1 MAATPGHTGS
11 IPVASPRRP
20 SRLSPLR
27 RRGAQAAALAG
38 RHPAASLALFG
49 AICAVVA
56 WLRIPAVARD
66 TLWAED
72 GRNFLQPA
80 ADHGLADTVLTPYA
94 GYLHVVPR
102 IIAGVVVALPVGWWA
117 LAMTAASC
125 LVAGG
130 LAVVVFVCA
139 RDVVPWAP
147 ARILVA
153 SLTVLAP
160 LAPREVLGNTANLHS
175 LLLWALLWL
184 LLYRP
189 RTDLG
194 AAALGAVG
202 LFAGLTE
209 IQGLLLV
216 PLLLCA
222 PHGRRRWAVRGG
234 ILLGLAAQLVVTVLW
249 PRAHSTHP
257 PVPPLSIAY
266 GYLINVVMP
275 IGVPQ
280 AAIGPVLS
288 WAGPAVAIAILFCL
302 TPAVVFALIR
312 GSRLQ
317 RWVVAA
323 LVVASVVFFT
333 VDITTNPDSFYDYAS
348 FTPSQLLGAWLTR
361 YGVVPSMM
369 LIALVPIAAS
379 IAVERRRPALTT
391 NPTDLGHPGA
401 RVRSG
406 HHAVARMTAVASCA
420 VIAVLLLAQ
429 VGPQMTRRSR
439 GPEWQPQIAAA
450 AEGCESAAPSSR
462 VVLRETIGWHV
473 VLSCRWIPQVPSP
486 D

>member
-1 MAATPGHTGS
+1 MAAVPGRTGS
-11 IPVASPRRP
+11 IAAATPRRP

-27 RRGAQAAALAG
+27 RQGARAAALAR

-49 AICAVVA
+49 ALCALVA
-56 WLRIPAVARD
+56 WFRLPAIARD

-72 GRNFLQPA
+72 GRNFLQA
-80 ADHGLADTVLTPYA
+80 ASDHGLADTVLTPYA

-102 IIAGVVVALPVGWWA
+102 IIAGVVVTLPIAWWA

-125 LVAGG
+125 LIAGG
-130 LAVVVFVCA
+130 VAVVVFICA

-175 LLLWALLWL
+175 LLLWAMLWL

-194 AAALGAVG
+194 AVALGAVG

-209 IQGLLLV
+209 IQGVLLV
-216 PLLLCA
+216 PLLLCK
-222 PHGRRRWAVRGG
+222 PHGRRRWVVRGG

-249 PRAHSTHP
+249 PRSHPVNP

-266 GYLINVVMP
+266 GYLINAVMP
-275 IGVPQ
+275 IVVPQ
-280 AAIGPVLS
+280 AGIGPVLS
-288 WAGPAVAIAILFCL
+288 WAGPAVAVAILFCL
-302 TPAVVFALIR
+302 TPAVVFALAR

-317 RWVVAA
+317 RVAVAA
-323 LVVASVVFFT
+323 LVVGSGVFFT
-333 VDITTNPDSFYDYAS
+333 VDILTNPNGFYDYAS
-348 FTPSQLLGAWLTR
+348 FTPAQLLAVWLTR

-379 IAVERRRPALTT
+379 IAVERRRAALAST
-391 NPTDLGHPGA
+391 PLDPGPPGTRA
-401 RVRSG
+401 RSG
-406 HHAVARMTAVASCA
+406 HPSVARTAAVASCA
-420 VIAVLLLAQ
+420 VIALLLIAQ
-429 VGPQMTRRSR
+429 LGPQTTRRSW
-439 GPEWQPQIAAA
+439 GPEWQPQVAAA

-462 VVLRETIGWHV
+462 VVLKETIGWHV
-473 VLSCRWIPQVPSP
+473 VVSCASIPRVPDP

>member
-1 MAATPGHTGS
+1 MAVSGRTGS
-11 IPVASPRRP
+11 VAAAPRRLP
-20 SRLSPLR
+20 PFSRLRSQTERVRL
-27 RRGAQAAALAG
+27 LAG
-38 RHPAASLALFG
+38 AHPAVSLALFG
-49 AICAVVA
+49 TLCAAVA
-56 WLRIPAVARD
+56 WFRLPAVARD

-72 GRNFLQPA
+72 GRTFLQAA

-102 IIAGVVVALPVGWWA
+102 IIAGVVVTLPIAWWA

-130 LAVVVFVCA
+130 VAVVVFVCA
-139 RDVVPWAP
+139 RDVVPWLP

-175 LLLWALLWL
+175 LLLWAMLWM

-189 RTDLG
+189 RTR
-194 AAALGAVG
+194 LGAVALGGVG
-202 LFAGLTE
+202 LLAGLTE

-222 PHGRRRWAVRGG
+222 PRGRRRWIVRGG
-234 ILLGLAAQLVVTVLW
+234 ILLGLAAQLFVTVLW
-249 PRAHSTHP
+249 PRPPSGHL
-257 PVPPLSIAY
+257 PVPPLSVAY

-275 IGVPQ
+275 IVVPQ

-288 WAGPAVAIAILFCL
+288 WAGPAVAVAILFCL
-302 TPAVVFALIR
+302 TPPVVFALAR

-317 RWVVAA
+317 RVAVAA
-323 LVVASVVFFT
+323 FVAGSAVFFT
-333 VDITTNPDSFYDYAS
+333 VDIVTNPNSFYDYAS
-348 FTPSQLLGAWLTR
+348 FTPSQLLHAWLTR

-379 IAVERRRPALTT
+379 VVAERRRLAPASDAVG
-391 NPTDLGHPGA
+391 PDHPGGRTPDGRRRLA
-401 RVRSG
+401 RLAG
-406 HHAVARMTAVASCA
+406 VASCTL
-420 VIAVLLLAQ
+420 IALLLLAQ
-429 VGPQMTRRSR
+429 FGPQLTRRSG
-439 GPEWQPQIAAA
+439 GPQWQPQIAAA
-450 AEGCESAAPSSR
+450 AEGCESASPSSR

-473 VLSCRWIPQVPSP
+473 VLSCASIPRLP
-486 D
+486 DPD